1 MMPNRADRRRAK
13 SKKRGGSQKAHAHMT
28 SKLNAER
35 NERELVQMLRKKVR
49 ETNE

>member
-13 SKKRGGSQKAHAHMT
+13 SKKRGGSQKSHSYML

-35 NERELVQMLRKKVR
+35 NERELFQMLKKSR
-49 ETNE
+49 EETDE